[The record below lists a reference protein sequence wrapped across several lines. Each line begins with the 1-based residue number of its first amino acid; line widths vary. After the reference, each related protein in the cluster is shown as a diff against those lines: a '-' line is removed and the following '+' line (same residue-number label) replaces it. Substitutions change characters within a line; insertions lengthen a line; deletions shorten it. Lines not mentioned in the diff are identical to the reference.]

1 MTAPSGLVIVDKP
14 SGMTSH
20 DVVARVRRLAGT
32 RRVGH
37 AGTLDPMAT
46 GVLVV
51 GVEKATRLLGYLTL
65 TEKTYVATIRLGQS
79 TSTDDAE
86 GEPTGGSPA
95 TDIAPGALD
104 AEIAELT
111 GDIWQVPPGVSA
123 IKVNGQR
130 AYKLTRAGV
139 APELA
144 ARPVTVYE
152 FTVTGLRET
161 GDFLDIDAVI
171 RCSSGTY
178 IRALARDLGT
188 ALGTGGHLTA
198 LRRTAVGPYNLDQAH
213 TLQDLETQKHQTR
226 DPERTGVT
234 PAPQSATA
242 APAAE
247 AAPQESA
254 IAAPAAD
261 PAPRESAIAAPAADP
276 APRESAIGAPAADP
290 ASQESATA
298 TASAKAA
305 SRDSASVA
313 SSAQAIIVDSAIAAP
328 SAEPPS
334 SQSAKA
340 APSAEAPGQE
350 SAIAASS
357 AEAAGQVA
365 RPVAWITPL
374 AEAAAEAF
382 PRLDLTADEAR
393 RLAQGARL
401 PLPPNPPHPPA
412 EPSPIAYTPLAD
424 AKTWPSPGTPIAAFA
439 PDDTLVALVTA
450 DSGCLRSLAVFIS

>member
-65 TEKTYVATIRLGQS
+65 TEKTYVATIRLGRS

-86 GEPTGGSPA
+86 GVPTGGSPA

-130 AYKLTRAGV
+130 AYKLTRAGA

-152 FTVTGLRET
+152 LTVTGIREI
-161 GDFLDIDAVI
+161 GDFLDINAEI

-178 IRALARDLGT
+178 IRALARDLGAT
-188 ALGTGGHLTA
+188 LGTGGHLTA
-198 LRRTAVGPYNLDQAH
+198 LRRTAVGPYRLDQAS
-213 TLQDLETQKHQTR
+213 TLQDLENQNHQHR
-226 DPERTGVT
+226 DLERTEVI
-234 PAPQSATA
+234 PAPTSAT
-242 APAAE
+242 
-247 AAPQESA
+247 
-254 IAAPAAD
+254 
-261 PAPRESAIAAPAADP
+261 
-276 APRESAIGAPAADP
+276 
-290 ASQESATA
+290 
-298 TASAKAA
+298 
-305 SRDSASVA
+305 
-313 SSAQAIIVDSAIAAP
+313 
-328 SAEPPS
+328 
-334 SQSAKA
+334 A
-340 APSAEAPGQE
+340 APSAEAASHE
-350 SAIAASS
+350 SATAAPS
-357 AEAAGQVA
+357 AEAAS
-365 RPVAWITPL
+365 
-374 AEAAAEAF
+374 
-382 PRLDLTADEAR
+382 
-393 RLAQGARL
+393 
-401 PLPPNPPHPPA
+401 H
-412 EPSPIAYTPLAD
+412 
-424 AKTWPSPGTPIAAFA
+424 
-439 PDDTLVALVTA
+439 
-450 DSGCLRSLAVFIS
+450 